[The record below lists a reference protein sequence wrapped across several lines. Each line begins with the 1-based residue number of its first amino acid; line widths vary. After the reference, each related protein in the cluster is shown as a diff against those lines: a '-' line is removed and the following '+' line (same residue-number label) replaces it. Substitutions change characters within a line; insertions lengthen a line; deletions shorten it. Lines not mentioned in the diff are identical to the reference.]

1 MITRNPYVD
10 LCLAVQAIRRDVERV
25 RTPLAPAIGVAASIY
40 THQLANTLRVLS
52 DIRVRHLLADEVG
65 LGKTVQA
72 LMVLNALRS
81 ERSDL
86 RVLVVVPDRLVGQWR
101 DEILTRAHTAP
112 IGDDLDSE
120 GTQYIRLAWEDQLKK
135 DTQGGTSRWSLSDID
150 SANYDVL
157 VVDELH
163 RLRADVQDRIVRA
176 ASTFEHVLI
185 LTATPSF
192 QKPERHAQLFAI
204 LEPERTAVA
213 RWRTVLSPEGMH
225 AEPSLSVADDLSK
238 WPVWATRSVLGSF
251 LEQDSVTAA
260 SCPDDDESREAA
272 AIEYCAYRRVI
283 RTRRVDYSGVLPRRR
298 HIHVVTEPLGAEVKR
313 QSLMWRY
320 FGYLNQL
327 SFNVDPILLAK
338 RVILSPPSLEQ
349 RVDFLR
355 RKGHD
360 RDGLLELVKPLV
372 HRSQG
377 DSRADAL
384 VDLLAEIWTQ
394 NPMERVLVAAQ
405 DNLTVDYIFD
415 MVQARLPMIGPWG
428 QRIPL
433 VAARLRQG
441 MMTDAMDDLGGF
453 GNETNENLEAF
464 QRGTAQVLFAPEA
477 AQVGL
482 NLQCARILVLYSV
495 PWRPE
500 EVEQWVGRLD
510 RIGNTAAFSA
520 DGEAKSI
527 DVYTITQKGLVDEK
541 VVTVLKRFN
550 VFENSVNLDG
560 GHLEEVAEKIEA
572 AALRPESVNWH
583 ELEDATEA
591 MAVEDVIQE
600 LDSALRPWLPWTVD
614 WATSLHQQI
623 KVMQPV
629 EPVLIDLP
637 DHSNKGPRSWQRA
650 FEGMVKLLKR
660 ATEYQFRLNDDPRGG
675 RFSSLWYQFG
685 ERGMYG
691 KRDVQSHVVFSFGAD
706 PGHERS
712 PRHSHAFITRRKDI
726 SMPPRRSV
734 VMTFENEKIWRP
746 LHFLNYGDPL
756 HDEIIRGWIPRVGA
770 TCAIDVTLFDD
781 HALFSYSDSGLHL
794 LRFSVLDP
802 ATVLKCCGV
811 EARVLEDM
819 GRAAV
824 STASEKLGELLEPH
838 IKLLRCALEADARW
852 LRTQFPAE
860 LNIDGL
866 RCSSGQWTIVDVLGT
881 LALLNPMAHGRKGI
895 PQSIPLDLSEEE
907 IQLASVGLG
916 HLREGDKSIA
926 KNAWSHR
933 FPSFDRELALRRQA
947 VLVEGFDAEALASL
961 ELAEAE
967 RRLEQAQER
976 GNQAQIS
983 RAETAR
989 NAYSDVLEIT
999 RVLWASRGAWIEES
1013 STAIRSISP
1022 IEHMVAL
1029 IRVRSDQ

>member
-10 LCLAVQAIRRDVERV
+10 LCMTVQAIRRNVERV

-81 ERSDL
+81 ERPDL

-112 IGDDLDSE
+112 IGDDAESE
-120 GTQYIRLAWEDQLKK
+120 GTQYIRLAWEAQLKK
-135 DTQGGTSRWSLSDID
+135 DAQGTSRWSLSDID
-150 SANYDVL
+150 PANYDVL

-163 RLRADVQDRIVRA
+163 RLRAEVQDRIVRA

-204 LEPERTAVA
+204 LEPERTSVA
-213 RWRTVLSPEGMH
+213 RWQTVLCPKGKH
-225 AEPSLSVADDLSK
+225 AEQSLSVDDDLSK
-238 WPVWATRSVLGSF
+238 WPEWATRSVVDTL
-251 LEQDSVTAA
+251 LEQDRVTAA

-272 AIEYCAYRRVI
+272 ALQYCAYRRVI
-283 RTRRVDYSGVLPRRR
+283 RTRRIDYSGVLPQRR

-313 QSLMWRY
+313 QSLMWKY

-327 SFNVDPILLAK
+327 SFKVDPILLAK

-355 RKGHD
+355 RKNQD
-360 RDGLLELVKPLV
+360 RDGLLERVKPLV
-372 HRSQG
+372 HRSRG

-394 NPMERVLVAAQ
+394 NPAERVLVAAQ
-405 DNLTVDYIFD
+405 DNLTVDYVFD
-415 MVQARLPMIGPWG
+415 MVLARLPVIGPWG
-428 QRIPL
+428 QRVPL

-464 QRGTAQVLFAPEA
+464 QRGKAQVLFAPEA

-500 EVEQWVGRLD
+500 EVEQWIGRLD
-510 RIGNTAAFSA
+510 RIGNTAAFST
-520 DGEAKSI
+520 DGEAKSV

-550 VFENSVNLDG
+550 VFESSVNLDG

-572 AALRPESVNWH
+572 SALRPESVNWH
-583 ELEDATEA
+583 ELEETTEA
-591 MAVEDVIQE
+591 MAVEDVVQE
-600 LDSALRPWLPWTVD
+600 LDSALRPWLPWTFD

-629 EPVLIDLP
+629 EPVLVDLSE
-637 DHSNKGPRSWQRA
+637 HSSKGPRSWQRA
-650 FEGMVKLLKR
+650 VEGMVKLLKR

-691 KRDVQSHVVFSFGAD
+691 KRDVQSRVVFSFGAN
-706 PGHERS
+706 PGQDRN
-712 PRHSHAFITRRKDI
+712 PRHSHAFITRRGDI
-726 SMPPRRSV
+726 STPPRRSV
-734 VMTFENEKIWRP
+734 VMTVENERVWRP
-746 LHFLNYGDPL
+746 LHFLNFGDPL
-756 HDEIIRGWIPRVGA
+756 HDEIVRGWTPHVGA
-770 TCAIDVTLFDD
+770 TCAIDVTLFED
-781 HALFSYSDSGLHL
+781 HALFSYSELGLHL

-802 ATVLKCCGV
+802 ASVLIGRGV
-811 EARVLEDM
+811 EERVLEGM
-819 GRAAV
+819 GHAAV
-824 STASEKLGELLEPH
+824 STVPEKLGELLGFH
-838 IKLLRCALEADARW
+838 TKLLRCALEADARW
-852 LRTQFPAE
+852 LRTQFSAE

-866 RCSSGQWTIVDVLGT
+866 RYSSGQWIIVDALGV

-895 PQSIPLDLSEEE
+895 PQSFPLALSNEETK
-907 IQLASVGLG
+907 IASAGLE
-916 HLREGDKSIA
+916 HLRKVDKSAA

-933 FPSFDRELALRRQA
+933 FPSFDRALALRRHA
-947 VLVEGFDAEALASL
+947 VLVEGGEAESLAIL
-961 ELAEAE
+961 ELADAE
-967 RRLEQAQER
+967 RRLEQAHER

-983 RAETAR
+983 RAKTTRDAC
-989 NAYSDVLEIT
+989 SDVLEIT
-999 RVLWASRGAWIEES
+999 RVLWAARGAWLEEI
-1013 STAIRSISP
+1013 STAIRNISST
-1022 IEHMVAL
+1022 EHMVAL
-1029 IRVRSDQ
+1029 IHVRSDQ